1 MKKII
6 NFVSKFYSN
15 ISLVEKI
22 ILFLIIVSNS
32 LGGNDKVSSIITM
45 IVIYC
50 IIDSV
55 IERMYNHKTK

>member
-15 ISLVEKI
+15 MSLIEKI
-22 ILFLIIVSNS
+22 ILFLIIVANL
-32 LGGNDKVSSIITM
+32 LGGNDKVSPIATL
-45 IVIYC
+45 VILYC

-55 IERMYNHKTK
+55 IDRMYNHKTK